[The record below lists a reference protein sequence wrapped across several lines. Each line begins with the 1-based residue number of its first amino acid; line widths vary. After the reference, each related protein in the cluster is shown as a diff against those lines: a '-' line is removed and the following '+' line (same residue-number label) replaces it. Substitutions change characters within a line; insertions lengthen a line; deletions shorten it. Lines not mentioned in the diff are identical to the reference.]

1 MLILLQLC
9 ICFLN
14 ITLYPTRI
22 CMDLYIYEFRAL
34 VSFLRPVT
42 LLFDI
47 ALLTSLSSLIRQFWL
62 ASKDQESNCFCL
74 VSTSLQA
81 CQHTWLFNLGAEDQA
96 LLLTWKAV
104 YHWAICGITVSSE
117 LKNSIRKLFKQ
128 RDKQV
133 QLASGRPTR
142 FTRPLPPR
150 VSNKGGDSHS
160 QINQAEEKTLSQTKL
175 PRRLSEEQKLQRR
188 CRFQTSCLEDV

>member
-1 MLILLQLC
+1 MLNDVTTKKYVNNKYINYADPSTVMHL
-9 ICFLN
+9 FFKY
-14 ITLYPTRI
+14 YPVSHKD
-22 CMDLYIYEFRAL
+22 MHGLYIYEFRAL

-104 YHWAICGITVSSE
+104 YH
-117 LKNSIRKLFKQ
+117 
-128 RDKQV
+128 
-133 QLASGRPTR
+133 
-142 FTRPLPPR
+142 
-150 VSNKGGDSHS
+150 
-160 QINQAEEKTLSQTKL
+160 
-175 PRRLSEEQKLQRR
+175 
-188 CRFQTSCLEDV
+188 